1 MDKKVKSITIRVDE
15 ETREKI
21 VLQANAEHREVS
33 DFIRHAIITYLENI
47 EDVKNMTGGS
57 GKL

>member
-21 VLQANAEHREVS
+21 ILQANAEHREVS
-33 DFIRHAIITYLENI
+33 DFIRHTIITYLEKI
-47 EDVKNMTGGS
+47 EDVKKMTGGS

>member
-33 DFIRHAIITYLENI
+33 DFIRHTIITYLEKI
-47 EDVKNMTGGS
+47 EDVKKMTGG
-57 GKL
+57 GRKL

>member
-33 DFIRHAIITYLENI
+33 DFIRHAIITYLEKI
-47 EDVKNMTGGS
+47 EDVKKMTGGN

>member
-33 DFIRHAIITYLENI
+33 DFIRHTIITYLEKI
-47 EDVKNMTGGS
+47 EDVKKMTGGS

>member
-15 ETREKI
+15 ETKEKI
-21 VLQANAEHREVS
+21 VLQANAEHREIS
-33 DFIRHAIITYLENI
+33 DFIRHTIITYLEKI
-47 EDVKNMTGGS
+47 DDVKKMTGGA

>member
-21 VLQANAEHREVS
+21 VLQANTEHREVS
-33 DFIRHAIITYLENI
+33 DFIRHAIITYLEKI
-47 EDVKNMTGGS
+47 EDVKKMTGGS

>member
-33 DFIRHAIITYLENI
+33 DFIRHAIITYLEKI
-47 EDVKNMTGGS
+47 EDVKKMTGGS